1 MLCLWFSQ
9 ESNENVSVSISDLE
23 PDPPDVD
30 EPCKL
35 LVEGETDKL
44 ARMKEY
50 IQGNDENVLVQV
62 RRSSSEFPN
71 HLYPVK
77 AGFFKTF
84 SKKTSSPK
92 KFNSPKTQG
101 FFKPV
106 IVVVTLIS
114 KQTLSSTFLQQMR
127 TNCVLEGHI

>member
-1 MLCLWFSQ
+1 
-9 ESNENVSVSISDLE
+9 
-23 PDPPDVD
+23 
-30 EPCKL
+30 
-35 LVEGETDKL
+35 
-44 ARMKEY
+44 MKEY

-92 KFNSPKTQG
+92 NS
-101 FFKPV
+101 
-106 IVVVTLIS
+106 TLQ
-114 KQTLSSTFLQQMR
+114 KLKDFSSQ
-127 TNCVLEGHI
+127 

>member
-62 RRSSSEFPN
+62 RRTSSEFPN
-71 HLYPVK
+71 HLYSVK

-92 KFNSPKTQG
+92 NS
-101 FFKPV
+101 
-106 IVVVTLIS
+106 TLQ
-114 KQTLSSTFLQQMR
+114 KLKDFSSQ
-127 TNCVLEGHI
+127 

>member
-1 MLCLWFSQ
+1 MSWFSQ

-62 RRSSSEFPN
+62 RRTSSEFPN
-71 HLYPVK
+71 HLYSVK

-84 SKKTSSPK
+84 SKKPQARK
-92 KFNSPKTQG
+92 NS
-101 FFKPV
+101 
-106 IVVVTLIS
+106 TLQKLKDFS
-114 KQTLSSTFLQQMR
+114 NQ
-127 TNCVLEGHI
+127 